1 MANLI
6 RKEVTFESS
15 IAAIGAAMSDISR
28 VKILSALMD
37 GRAWTAT
44 ELSFLWRIY
53 QLQRRAVIYLNY

>member
-44 ELSFLWRIY
+44 ELSSVRIY

>member
-28 VKILSALMD
+28 V
-37 GRAWTAT
+37 
-44 ELSFLWRIY
+44 
-53 QLQRRAVIYLNY
+53 

>member
-37 GRAWTAT
+37 GRACTAT
-44 ELSFLWRIY
+44 ELS
-53 QLQRRAVIYLNY
+53 AVANISASTASRHLAK

>member
-44 ELSFLWRIY
+44 ELSSVANIS
-53 QLQRRAVIYLNY
+53 